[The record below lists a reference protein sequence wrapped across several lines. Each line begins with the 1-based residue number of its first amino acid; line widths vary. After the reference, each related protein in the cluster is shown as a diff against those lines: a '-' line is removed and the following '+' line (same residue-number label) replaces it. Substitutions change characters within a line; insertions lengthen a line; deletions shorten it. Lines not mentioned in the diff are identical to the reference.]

1 MLMDILPLSVA
12 NFTRNQKKA
21 TAMKQLSKNNC
32 YQETQEEKKKKQAIR
47 NFCVTN
53 IHNKHVKIFKLIF
66 P

>member
-32 YQETQEEKKKKQAIR
+32 YQETQEEKKKKNRLLGIS
-47 NFCVTN
+47 V
-53 IHNKHVKIFKLIF
+53 
-66 P
+66 